1 VLNSY
6 VDGNL
11 VLEFKLKAESELRG
25 PIGSLKPEE
34 AAVLALLRDRLV
46 KESQRSG
53 RSSKR
58 APSSKLQA
66 RAA

>member
-1 VLNSY
+1 
-6 VDGNL
+6 
-11 VLEFKLKAESELRG
+11 
-25 PIGSLKPEE
+25 
-34 AAVLALLRDRLV
+34 VLALLRGRLA

-53 RSSKR
+53 RSFKR